1 MSTFEL
7 IQPIEVSV
15 PRETGKYNTM
25 LSNIHMD
32 IGGSRN
38 REQQD
43 SGWIYQDDNV
53 KICVI
58 ADGHGSVYGRVASL
72 ACIKACEAFF
82 SPENIRELLDEP
94 YKTLT
99 EVFVYA
105 HNIVKQD
112 IIAANA
118 KSGGTFEEAG
128 DEVYI
133 KEANRISI
141 VDGGSTLTITV
152 FTDEYIYT
160 ANVADSK
167 TLLMTND
174 HSINQ
179 SAITILGDSA
189 KDCGY
194 NKYGEKNH
202 FNKEFT
208 EQIPEPF
215 PETDKNV
222 NALELTASHSPTD
235 WKEFER
241 LRNFRV
247 LDPVNAPALPFAN
260 LQYPDSRNDR
270 MIDIFTEKEGVIT
283 KCEDGYYYKNVC
295 HEYASLFGSP
305 ESIRSLAMTRSIGD
319 FYGISAGLSHRP
331 EVRRFDLKKV
341 FETKR
346 ILRESTLKVEEKSS
360 AVEEKPEDKYV
371 AVVMGSDGIWD
382 NWTDEDTNQFIFYPT
397 CIDAV
402 VTKGKEGVNAVAKSF
417 SDRNRIYGNRNFGV
431 MSDNAICIVAMIHEC

>member
-7 IQPIEVSV
+7 MQPVEACVS
-15 PRETGKYNTM
+15 REMGKYNTM

-32 IGGSRN
+32 IGGARN

-43 SGWIYQDDNV
+43 SAWMYEDDSV

-72 ACIKACEAFF
+72 ACTKACEAFF
-82 SPENIRELLDEP
+82 SPENIRQLLEQP

-99 EVFVYA
+99 EVFVCA
-105 HNIVKQD
+105 HEKVKQD

-128 DEVYI
+128 DEVCI
-133 KEANRISI
+133 KEANRLS
-141 VDGGSTLTITV
+141 VADGGSTLTITV

-174 HSINQ
+174 RSINQ
-179 SAITILGDSA
+179 SAITVLGDSA
-189 KDCGY
+189 KECGY
-194 NKYGEKNH
+194 NKYGEKQH
-202 FNKEFT
+202 FNKDFT
-208 EQIPEPF
+208 EQIPEPL
-215 PETDKNV
+215 PETAENV
-222 NALELTASHSPTD
+222 NVLELTASHSPTD

-241 LRNFRV
+241 LRDFRGSESK
-247 LDPVNAPALPFAN
+247 LPFAR
-260 LQYPDSRNDR
+260 LQYPDTRNVGMR
-270 MIDIFTEKEGVIT
+270 DIFTEKDGVIT
-283 KCEDGYYYKNVC
+283 KSENGYYYKNVSQ
-295 HEYASLFGSP
+295 EFASLFCSE

-341 FETKR
+341 FENKR
-346 ILRESTLKVEEKSS
+346 ALRESACKKLETQETPALEEKHSE
-360 AVEEKPEDKYV
+360 ADNYV
-371 AVVMGSDGIWD
+371 VVVMGSDGVWD
-382 NWTDEDTNQFIFYPT
+382 NWRDEDTNKFIFYPT

-417 SDRNRIYGNRNFGV
+417 ADRNTLYGNRNFKS
-431 MSDNAICIVAMIHEC
+431 MADNASCIVAMIHEC